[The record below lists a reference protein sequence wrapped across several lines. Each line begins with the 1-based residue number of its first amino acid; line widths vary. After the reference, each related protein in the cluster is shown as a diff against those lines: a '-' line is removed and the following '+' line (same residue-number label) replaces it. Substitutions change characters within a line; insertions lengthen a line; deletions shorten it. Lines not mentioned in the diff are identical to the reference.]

1 MKHDGNQILIELTIL
16 FILVLI
22 ISLMFF
28 VIKKK
33 FCRKNFFVVLYIVI
47 LANHCR
53 VGFPEIGNN
62 IFQRYLNVREP
73 NTNKKKYPS
82 FGGIWSKS
90 DNVYILIDSQYA
102 YIYASTTVTV
112 KNLPAGLKKFQW
124 KTWEL
129 QYVHSLQMF
138 QVKELQF
145 MEHKSL
151 HQFWTTC
158 TKNIHHNLPHHDT

>member
-1 MKHDGNQILIELTIL
+1 MKHEGNQILIELTIL

-47 LANHCR
+47 LANHCM

-62 IFQRYLNVREP
+62 IFYLNVREP
-73 NTNKKKYPS
+73 NTNKKKLSS

-90 DNVYILIDSQYA
+90 DNVYILIDSQEFICINYRNCQKPSCRSQKIPMENMGA
-102 YIYASTTVTV
+102 TVRTLLTDV
-112 KNLPAGLKKFQW
+112 LG
-124 KTWEL
+124 
-129 QYVHSLQMF
+129 
-138 QVKELQF
+138 
-145 MEHKSL
+145 
-151 HQFWTTC
+151 
-158 TKNIHHNLPHHDT
+158 

>member
-47 LANHCR
+47 LANHCM

-73 NTNKKKYPS
+73 NTNKKKLSS
-82 FGGIWSKS
+82 FGGMLEQ
-90 DNVYILIDSQYA
+90 VR
-102 YIYASTTVTV
+102 TV

-145 MEHKSL
+145 MEHKNL
-151 HQFWTTC
+151 HQFWTT
-158 TKNIHHNLPHHDT
+158 

>member
-1 MKHDGNQILIELTIL
+1 MKHNGNQILIELTIL

-47 LANHCR
+47 LANHCM

-62 IFQRYLNVREP
+62 IFQSYLNVREP
-73 NTNKKKYPS
+73 NTNKKKLSS

-90 DNVYILIDSQYA
+90 DNVYILIDSQEFICINYRNCQKLTCWSEKIPMENMGA
-102 YIYASTTVTV
+102 TVRTLLTDV
-112 KNLPAGLKKFQW
+112 LG
-124 KTWEL
+124 
-129 QYVHSLQMF
+129 
-138 QVKELQF
+138 
-145 MEHKSL
+145 
-151 HQFWTTC
+151 
-158 TKNIHHNLPHHDT
+158 

>member
-47 LANHCR
+47 LANHCM

-73 NTNKKKYPS
+73 NTNKKKLSS

-90 DNVYILIDSQYA
+90 DNVYILIDSQEFICINYRNCQKPSCRSQKIPMENMGA
-102 YIYASTTVTV
+102 TVRTLLTDV
-112 KNLPAGLKKFQW
+112 LG
-124 KTWEL
+124 
-129 QYVHSLQMF
+129 
-138 QVKELQF
+138 
-145 MEHKSL
+145 
-151 HQFWTTC
+151 
-158 TKNIHHNLPHHDT
+158 

>member
-47 LANHCR
+47 LANHCM

-73 NTNKKKYPS
+73 NTNKKKLSS

-90 DNVYILIDSQYA
+90 DNVYILIDSQEFICINYRNCQKLTCWSEKIPMENMGA
-102 YIYASTTVTV
+102 TV
-112 KNLPAGLKKFQW
+112 
-124 KTWEL
+124 
-129 QYVHSLQMF
+129 
-138 QVKELQF
+138 
-145 MEHKSL
+145 
-151 HQFWTTC
+151 C
-158 TKNIHHNLPHHDT
+158 TLLTDVLG

>member
-1 MKHDGNQILIELTIL
+1 MKHNGNQILIELTIL

-47 LANHCR
+47 LANHCM

-73 NTNKKKYPS
+73 NTNKKKLSS

-90 DNVYILIDSQYA
+90 DNVYILIDSQEFICINYRNCQKPSCRSQKIPMENMGA
-102 YIYASTTVTV
+102 TVRTLLTDV
-112 KNLPAGLKKFQW
+112 LG
-124 KTWEL
+124 
-129 QYVHSLQMF
+129 
-138 QVKELQF
+138 
-145 MEHKSL
+145 
-151 HQFWTTC
+151 
-158 TKNIHHNLPHHDT
+158 

>member
-47 LANHCR
+47 LANHCM

-73 NTNKKKYPS
+73 NTKKRNYLLLVE
-82 FGGIWSKS
+82 FGASQIMCIYLLIAKS
-90 DNVYILIDSQYA
+90 L
-102 YIYASTTVTV
+102 YASTTVTV

-151 HQFWTTC
+151 HQFWTT
-158 TKNIHHNLPHHDT
+158 

>member
-1 MKHDGNQILIELTIL
+1 MKHNGNQILIELTIL

-47 LANHCR
+47 LANHCM

-73 NTNKKKYPS
+73 NTKKRNYLLLVE
-82 FGGIWSKS
+82 FGASQIMCIYLLIAKS
-90 DNVYILIDSQYA
+90 L
-102 YIYASTTVTV
+102 YASTTVTV

-151 HQFWTTC
+151 HQFWTT
-158 TKNIHHNLPHHDT
+158 

>member
-47 LANHCR
+47 LANHCM

-73 NTNKKKYPS
+73 NTNKKKLSS
-82 FGGIWSKS
+82 FGGMLEQ
-90 DNVYILIDSQYA
+90 VR
-102 YIYASTTVTV
+102 TV
-112 KNLPAGLKKFQW
+112 KNLPAALKKFQW

-151 HQFWTTC
+151 HQFWTT
-158 TKNIHHNLPHHDT
+158 

>member
-1 MKHDGNQILIELTIL
+1 MKHNGNQILIELTIL

-28 VIKKK
+28 VIKKISVERTFLQFWPIIAWSVFQK
-33 FCRKNFFVVLYIVI
+33 QAITSFRGI
-47 LANHCR
+47 LMSESQIQIKR
-53 VGFPEIGNN
+53 N
-62 IFQRYLNVREP
+62 IHLLVEFGASQIMCIYLL
-73 NTNKKKYPS
+73 
-82 FGGIWSKS
+82 IAKS
-90 DNVYILIDSQYA
+90 L
-102 YIYASTTVTV
+102 YASTTVTV
-112 KNLPAGLKKFQW
+112 KNLAAGLKKFQW

-151 HQFWTTC
+151 HQFWTT
-158 TKNIHHNLPHHDT
+158 

>member
-1 MKHDGNQILIELTIL
+1 MKHNGNQILIELTIL

-47 LANHCR
+47 LANHCM

-73 NTNKKKYPS
+73 NTNKKKLSS
-82 FGGIWSKS
+82 FGGMLEQ
-90 DNVYILIDSQYA
+90 VR
-102 YIYASTTVTV
+102 TV

>member
-1 MKHDGNQILIELTIL
+1 MKHNKNQILIELTIL

-47 LANHCR
+47 LANHCM

-73 NTNKKKYPS
+73 NTNKKKLSS

-90 DNVYILIDSQYA
+90 DNVYIYLLIAKSL
-102 YIYASTTVTV
+102 YASTTVTV
-112 KNLPAGLKKFQW
+112 KNLAAGLKKFQW

-151 HQFWTTC
+151 HQFWTT
-158 TKNIHHNLPHHDT
+158 